1 MGIIF
6 VSLFVSSPL
15 PPSTSP
21 LFITPYHRSTS
32 ATFQME
38 TILRPLVNTPM
49 PTLPARSKRQ
59 GQLMCPHTKTLYS
72 PPPPPPPAAFFSI
85 LHVPLYGV
93 WGDRAINLPIRGL
106 LETLVS
112 LQPQRS
118 VTQGESK
125 EEKVLTALVG
135 SVLQLTIIPRPTP
148 MHPSPPLSSLPPLS
162 PPSLLPPS
170 PPPSLVLLSQVL
182 NLSADVL
189 RHVPE
194 PIDYEATAKLVSD
207 EMNPLNVVLLQE
219 VSAYSIS

>member
-1 MGIIF
+1 MFTWHTCVNGSHFRLSFCLI
-6 VSLFVSSPL
+6 SPP

-32 ATFQME
+32 ATFPME

-59 GQLMCPHTKTLYS
+59 GQLMCPHTQTLYS
-72 PPPPPPPAAFFSI
+72 PPSGSLFLFYIRMVFGVMCYQSSHQGSPGDARFVAASEISDSGREQRGEGTHCFSWECPAADNHPSPYP
-85 LHVPLYGV
+85 H
-93 WGDRAINLPIRGL
+93 A
-106 LETLVS
+106 
-112 LQPQRS
+112 
-118 VTQGESK
+118 
-125 EEKVLTALVG
+125 
-135 SVLQLTIIPRPTP
+135 
-148 MHPSPPLSSLPPLS
+148 PSPPLSSPL
-162 PPSLLPPS
+162 S
-170 PPPSLVLLSQVL
+170 PPPSLMLLSQVL

-219 VSAYSIS
+219 VSA

>member
-1 MGIIF
+1 MGVIF

-32 ATFQME
+32 ATFPME

-59 GQLMCPHTKTLYS
+59 GQLMCPHTQTLYS
-72 PPPPPPPAAFFSI
+72 PPSGSLFLFYIRMVFGVMCYQSSHQGSPGDACFVAASEISDSGREQRGEGTHYFSWECPA
-85 LHVPLYGV
+85 V
-93 WGDRAINLPIRGL
+93 DN
-106 LETLVS
+106 
-112 LQPQRS
+112 
-118 VTQGESK
+118 
-125 EEKVLTALVG
+125 
-135 SVLQLTIIPRPTP
+135 
-148 MHPSPPLSSLPPLS
+148 HPSPYPHAPPPLS
-162 PPSLLPPS
+162 PPPSLLPPLFSPLS

-219 VSAYSIS
+219 VSAYFVS